1 MRFGDLHTLRGRRGV
16 PVRRASI
23 LAIALLACDQIE
35 QRPAADT
42 AAPASA
48 APVAQPAVREAMAAM
63 ITSAQAMTATCVASE
78 LHWELDPQDNYY
90 PKYIHPCIPERCAP
104 KPADLE
110 ALSASVKKARGL
122 LDGDPLLDVPSLRG
136 LVALGDALAAFAAA
150 AMGGKPRDG
159 RREAERLSGLSM
171 HHAAL
176 VSAFREVYRDA
187 AAPVDPPSLTAS
199 LAVDD
204 PGGDPCKGWRIP
216 RFCDVSKVRVSSPL
230 TWRTKPPC
238 IDVTTD
244 PRTPSRF

>member
-1 MRFGDLHTLRGRRGV
+1 
-16 PVRRASI
+16 VRRALI
-23 LAIALLACDQIE
+23 LAIALTACDRIE
-35 QRPAADT
+35 PRPATDST
-42 AAPASA
+42 ARASA
-48 APVAQPAVREAMAAM
+48 APSARPEVRAAM
-63 ITSAQAMTATCVASE
+63 TAIVTAAQATTATCVASE
-78 LHWELDPQDNYY
+78 LLWQPDPQDNYY

-104 KPADLE
+104 KIADLA
-110 ALSASVKKARGL
+110 ALAGTVKAARAL
-122 LDGDPLLDVPSLRG
+122 LDGDPRLDQPSLRG
-136 LVALGDALAAFAAA
+136 LVALGDATAAFAAA

-176 VSAFREVYRDA
+176 VGAFREVYPDA

-216 RFCDVSKVRVSSPL
+216 RFCDVSKVHVSSPL

-238 IDVTTD
+238 IEVTTD
-244 PRTPSRF
+244 PRTPSRG